1 MALITSHTLNGVF
14 GSHAGGIRVQLVA
27 VAAGAAPLFDTE
39 MDAGGRLSQTVSPDL
54 IDPDVSYDLVF
65 FVGAYWKAWM
75 PVADMKHINEQIV
88 IRFSMP
94 DKEGHYHMPVILN
107 PHAYSVW
114 MSGA

>member
-65 FVGAYWKAWM
+65 FVGPYWKAWM
-75 PVADMKHINEQIV
+75 PDVDMKHINEQIV

-94 DKEGHYHMPVILN
+94 DREGHYHMPVILN